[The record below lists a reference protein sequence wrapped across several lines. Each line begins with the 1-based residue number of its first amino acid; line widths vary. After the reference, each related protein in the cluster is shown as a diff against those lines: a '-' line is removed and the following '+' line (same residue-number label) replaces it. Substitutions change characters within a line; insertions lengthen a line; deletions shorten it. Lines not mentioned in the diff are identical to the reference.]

1 MTTLLVDGN
10 NLLARADFAAKNQR
24 VQMSVDGVSTAG
36 LVIFVNLLSKYVRLV
51 NPTRMAVFW
60 DAGHAFRDEAYPA
73 YKANRTK
80 SEGPEGGDSLPF
92 AQAKEFLT
100 WAGVPHKAHTGWE
113 ADDLIAATARQS
125 HGKVVILSG
134 DKDLL
139 QLVADAD
146 PARFHEV
153 VQIRVP
159 DEAEW
164 TATMVE
170 EKFGVPPH
178 HLSHYLALVGDTS
191 DGVPGVRGI
200 GPKKALG
207 LLLEAE
213 WDWDRLVDGLG
224 PEKGPTALLMHSLVD
239 LRTFPYD
246 EAFMAAHAGA
256 PPFRPTAPETAP
268 TSWGNLLG
276 FCATYRLES
285 IRERLEAGTLW
296 AERSSMPEVFS
307 GFVG

>member
-1 MTTLLVDGN
+1 VTTLLVDGN
-10 NLLARADFAAKNQR
+10 NLLARADHAAKNQR

-36 LVIFVNLLSKYVRLV
+36 LVIFINLLSKYVRLV
-51 NPTRMAVFW
+51 NPSRMAVFW
-60 DAGHAFRDEAYPA
+60 DAGHTFRDEAYPG
-73 YKANRTK
+73 YKANRVK

-113 ADDLIAATARQS
+113 ADDLIAATARQTM
-125 HGKVVILSG
+125 GRIVILSG

-139 QLVADAD
+139 QLVDLSF
-146 PARFHEV
+146 PTEV
-153 VQIRVP
+153 TQIRVP
-159 DEAEW
+159 DETEW

-200 GPKKALG
+200 GPKKAVA
-207 LLLEAE
+207 LLEAAE
-213 WDWDRLVDGLG
+213 WDWDRVVVDLG
-224 PEKGPTALLMHSLVD
+224 PERGSTALLMHQIVD

-246 EAFMAAHAGA
+246 DAFMAAHAGA
-256 PPFRPTAPETAP
+256 PPFRPTAPDTAP
-268 TSWGNLLG
+268 TSWGNLLR

-285 IRERLEAGTLW
+285 LRERLEAGTLW
-296 AERSSMPEVFS
+296 AERSTMAEVFS
-307 GFVG
+307 GFDD